1 MRKEIENRNNL
12 DQHHGYQEW
21 YNQFNYKLQLRG
33 CFKQGNLI
41 GYVEDHM
48 SEEETT
54 FYIK

>member
-1 MRKEIENRNNL
+1 MRKEIENKNNL
-12 DQHHGYQEW
+12 EQHHGYNEW
-21 YNQFNYKLQLRG
+21 YNQFNYKIQLRG

-41 GYVEDHM
+41 GYIEDHM